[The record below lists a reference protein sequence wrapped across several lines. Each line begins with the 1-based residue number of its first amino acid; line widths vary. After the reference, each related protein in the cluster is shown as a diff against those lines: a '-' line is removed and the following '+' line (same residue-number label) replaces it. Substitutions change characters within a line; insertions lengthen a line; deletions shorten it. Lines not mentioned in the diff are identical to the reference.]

1 MSGATSTAA
10 VPSRVVAWRL
20 VRQEPVA
27 YAIALLTWTTFH
39 SLPVL
44 SGWLLKVVLDRV
56 QGGQPASTVWTVLAV
71 LAGVEVGRW
80 MVLVVSAVQW
90 HGVWVFWHTVLR
102 LNMLRSLVA
111 APGPAAGRLPG
122 APGEAVSR
130 FRDDTKHVALVA
142 DVWLDMTGV
151 SVAAAG
157 ALAVMVRVDPLV
169 TLVALLPVGCALL
182 LTRVMARRLKD
193 LRVVEREATAAV
205 TGFIGDTFAAI
216 TAIKAAGAEK
226 AVEHRFDTLGRTRA
240 TAALRDQVATQVLQ
254 TLSGATGNL
263 STGLAL
269 LLLAPALA
277 AGDASVGDV
286 GLFASSAIVLA
297 TVPRWVARLGAYH
310 RQADVSVERMTRLLP
325 PGTDGGTLAD
335 PVHTALRHGPGAF
348 PTVPISPVRPPQDHL
363 ELLEVIGLVVR
374 HEDGTTV
381 GPVDLTVEAGRVT
394 VLTGPVGAGKTTVLR
409 ALLGLV
415 ARNEGEIRWNGR
427 LIEDPSTVL
436 IPPLTAYL
444 PQVPRLFSETL
455 AQTIL
460 LGVDDAGLEE
470 ALAIA
475 CLQPDLARMGSGL
488 DTMVGPRGVRL
499 SGGQIQR
506 TAAARAFV
514 RRPDLLV
521 VDDLSSALD
530 VATETQVWQRLL
542 HRPDRPALLVV
553 SHRERVLRAADRV
566 VELG

>member
-1 MSGATSTAA
+1 MSGATTTAA

-130 FRDDTKHVALVA
+130 FRDDTKHVA
-142 DVWLDMTGV
+142 
-151 SVAAAG
+151 
-157 ALAVMVRVDPLV
+157 
-169 TLVALLPVGCALL
+169 LVALLPVGCALL

-310 RQADVSVERMTRLLP
+310 RQADVSVDRMTRLLP
-325 PGTDGGTLAD
+325 PGADGGLLAD

-348 PTVPISPVRPPQDHL
+348 PTVPARPVRPPRDHL
-363 ELLEVIGLVVR
+363 DRLEVTGLVVR
-374 HEDGTTV
+374 HDDGTTV
-381 GPVDLTVEAGRVT
+381 GPLDLTVEAGRVT

-415 ARNEGEIRWNGR
+415 ARDEGEIRWNGR
-427 LIEDPSTVL
+427 LIDDPSTVL
-436 IPPLTAYL
+436 VPPLTAYL

-542 HRPDRPALLVV
+542 DRPDRPALLVV